1 MIGPGSMQR
10 LPTESGRPMVVF
22 AQTRLGLSLTALLL
36 ATIVDFP
43 SGVTVAAVVAG
54 VAVPWSLLNLFL
66 ALRRPDQA
74 LSPLIALG
82 DLTVLV
88 IIEALVPETYGAV
101 RFLALA
107 LLAVH
112 AHFQGER
119 IGVAVASFGVAA
131 LVIPSAIE
139 DAGDAIVEG
148 GRLVFYEATFAAATL
163 MTVAL
168 IGRFRSEESASRL
181 RAHELSR
188 RTMQGENE
196 IRRKLSQALHDGPV
210 QELIGL
216 DMTLA
221 AAKAAV
227 AQQDAPRAADLLRE
241 ASEIT
246 QRNVVSLRD
255 EMLDLGPY
263 AYDEISLEAAVERCL
278 GVWERRY
285 GIQVELDIE
294 PLDLPSELEGEL
306 FRITQEAVSNAGRH
320 GKAKTVKI
328 GLASRGA
335 NIELTVADD
344 GQGFGSVDPLG
355 PTEAGHIGLSSIRER
370 ARLMRGTLSIES
382 SAAGTEVA
390 VSAPHPRRARFGL
403 WQRASRAEARG

>member
-1 MIGPGSMQR
+1 
-10 LPTESGRPMVVF
+10 MVVF
-22 AQTRLGLSLTALLL
+22 AQARLGLSLTAMLL
-36 ATIVDFP
+36 AIVVGPPFE
-43 SGVTVAAVVAG
+43 GTVTAVVAG

-66 ALRRPDQA
+66 ALRRPDAA

-82 DLTVLV
+82 DLALLAV
-88 IIEALVPETYGAV
+88 IQSLVPETYGAV

-112 AHFQGER
+112 AHFQGQR

-131 LVIPSAIE
+131 LVIPNAVQ
-139 DAGDAIVEG
+139 DAGDTDVG
-148 GRLVFYEATFAAATL
+148 GERLAFYEATFAAATL

-168 IGRFRSEESASRL
+168 LGRFRTEESASRL
-181 RAHELSR
+181 RARELTR
-188 RTMQGENE
+188 RTLRGENE

-221 AAKAAV
+221 AAKAAI
-227 AQQDAPRAADLLRE
+227 AQADDARATDLLRE

-246 QRNVVSLRD
+246 QRNVRSLRD

-263 AYDEISLEAAVERCL
+263 AYEEISFEAAVERCL
-278 GVWERRY
+278 AVWCRRY
-285 GIQVELDIE
+285 GFRAELDVE

-320 GKAKTVKI
+320 GEAQNVKI
-328 GLASRGA
+328 KLASRDGA
-335 NIELTVADD
+335 IELTVTDD
-344 GQGFGSVDPLG
+344 GKGFGDVDPLG
-355 PTEAGHIGLSSIRER
+355 ATEAGHIGLASMRER
-370 ARLMRGTLSIES
+370 AELMRGALHIDS
-382 SAAGTEVA
+382 SDAFTEVG
-390 VSAPHPRRARFGL
+390 VTAPHPRRARFGL
-403 WQRASRAEARG
+403 RQRARGAG

>member
-1 MIGPGSMQR
+1 
-10 LPTESGRPMVVF
+10 MVVF
-22 AQTRLGLSLTALLL
+22 AQTRVGLSLTALLL
-36 ATIVDFP
+36 AAVVGP
-43 SGVTVAAVVAG
+43 PYGGNAAAVVAG
-54 VAVPWSLLNLFL
+54 VAVTWSLLNLFL
-66 ALRRPDQA
+66 ALRRPEHA

-82 DLTVLV
+82 DLATLA
-88 IIEALVPETYGAV
+88 IIEALVPQTYGAV

-119 IGVAVASFGVAA
+119 IGVAVASLGVAA

-139 DAGDAIVEG
+139 SSSNAVVAGDRRI
-148 GRLVFYEATFAAATL
+148 FYEATFAAATV

-168 IGRFRSEESASRL
+168 IGRFRTEESASRL
-181 RAHELSR
+181 RAHELTG
-188 RTMQGENE
+188 RTLNSEND

-221 AAKAAV
+221 AARGAISKE
-227 AQQDAPRAADLLRE
+227 DDGRAADLLRE

-246 QRNVVSLRD
+246 QRNVRNLRD

-285 GIQVELDIE
+285 DITVELDVE
-294 PLDLPSELEGEL
+294 PVGLPSELEGEL

-320 GKAKTVKI
+320 GEADVVKI
-328 GLASRGA
+328 GLAGSGG

-344 GQGFGSVDPLG
+344 GKGFGSVDPLG
-355 PTEAGHIGLSSIRER
+355 PTEAGHIGLASMRER

-382 SAAGTEVA
+382 SEAGTEVR
-390 VSAPHPRRARFGL
+390 VRAPHPRRARFGL
-403 WQRASRAEARG
+403 RQRASRAGARS